1 MGLQLA
7 LQSTDVPHGR
17 LSGSLPYRSICLL
30 FTQSVFCFVYFKLQ
44 LVQLHG
50 LLLELALQ
58 L

>member
-17 LSGSLPYRSICLL
+17 LSGSLPYCSLCLL
-30 FTQSVFCFVYFKLQ
+30 FTQSVFCFVHFKLQ